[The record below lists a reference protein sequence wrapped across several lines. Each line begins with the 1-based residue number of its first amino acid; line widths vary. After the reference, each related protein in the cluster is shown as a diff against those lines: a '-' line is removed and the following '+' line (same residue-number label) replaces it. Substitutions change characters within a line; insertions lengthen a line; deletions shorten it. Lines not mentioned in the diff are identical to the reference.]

1 METTQLLLDSQS
13 KLEQTLVLLQEK
25 HLHQFL
31 ELFLCYQLGKD
42 NESAESRRLSNIL
55 LKRSLDGVKKDDVVK
70 QWRLL
75 EDDVDLQSLIVESL
89 VNMNQQSS
97 LPHLKQSTLVTLC
110 YVCEESFHHL
120 KHEGPASGDSFIKK
134 VLPHLVPM
142 LLVNLR
148 KAEEDN
154 DHSGDVSLI
163 SRRCLCLLSSAG
175 GDELVSLAIPFI
187 MENIAESRSWQDRE
201 ASICAFGSIVHV
213 STINHL
219 SPHVPVLLRFLLTAI
234 KDDNEDVRETNVWT
248 LDRILPFCYSFS
260 AEALE
265 VLEESVRKESNVPE
279 TASRVLSLCFM
290 MIKQLSPAVDLPQ
303 MEGLQQVTGSDVTLS
318 ASQLR
323 AEQSRP
329 KREWLQQRV
338 RGSDITFTTS
348 GQSQSQPTAQQQP
361 QPQQPKLTVSVSER
375 KCLVELITL
384 VRAHLEG
391 NGELDKEM
399 WGICL
404 LEEEKSEAILLK
416 FLRATDCSVSK
427 SLNMFKNALKWR
439 TDEKINEL
447 CQHSVVDHAP
457 SIFMYG
463 LDRKGHPVVYD
474 NIYHDFAK
482 NIFDTRGQLDH
493 TVAGF
498 IKSRDMFME
507 MTLRKLGGDSS
518 FLYIFNVLNEHGLT
532 KQDLNLVTELTKE
545 KLKLSQKRYPN
556 FAATQLFINCSL
568 MEYLQY
574 QMSRIHRSPR
584 SKSEVV
590 MAQTSKSLKTLIK
603 LRISI
608 KAGKRKTVEIQCPNK
623 CEILLTFR
631 STRNCLVY
639 NSAFIPGTFRTV
651 VGQTSFT
658 QASDKLEFTDIAGLE
673 IEGDLRRHSFK
684 VTEPGKLVVAGDN
697 PTSSKAMLLYSYRV
711 NYNVN

>member
-97 LPHLKQSTLVTLC
+97 LPQLKQSTL
-110 YVCEESFHHL
+110 
-120 KHEGPASGDSFIKK
+120 
-134 VLPHLVPM
+134 
-142 LLVNLR
+142 
-148 KAEEDN
+148 
-154 DHSGDVSLI
+154 
-163 SRRCLCLLSSAG
+163 
-175 GDELVSLAIPFI
+175 
-187 MENIAESRSWQDRE
+187 
-201 ASICAFGSIVHV
+201 
-213 STINHL
+213 
-219 SPHVPVLLRFLLTAI
+219 
-234 KDDNEDVRETNVWT
+234 
-248 LDRILPFCYSFS
+248 
-260 AEALE
+260 
-265 VLEESVRKESNVPE
+265 ESVRKESNVPE

-303 MEGLQQVTGSDVTLS
+303 MEGLQQVGSDVTLS

-404 LEEEKSEAILLK
+404 LEEEKSQAILLK

-427 SLNMFKNALKWR
+427 SFNMFKNALKWR

-590 MAQTSKSLKTLIK
+590 MAQTSKSLKTLINFQGK
-603 LRISI
+603 FLIPFESDIAEAISI

>member
-97 LPHLKQSTLVTLC
+97 LPHLKQSTLVTL
-110 YVCEESFHHL
+110 F
-120 KHEGPASGDSFIKK
+120 
-134 VLPHLVPM
+134 
-142 LLVNLR
+142 
-148 KAEEDN
+148 
-154 DHSGDVSLI
+154 
-163 SRRCLCLLSSAG
+163 
-175 GDELVSLAIPFI
+175 
-187 MENIAESRSWQDRE
+187 
-201 ASICAFGSIVHV
+201 
-213 STINHL
+213 
-219 SPHVPVLLRFLLTAI
+219 
-234 KDDNEDVRETNVWT
+234 
-248 LDRILPFCYSFS
+248 
-260 AEALE
+260 
-265 VLEESVRKESNVPE
+265 
-279 TASRVLSLCFM
+279 
-290 MIKQLSPAVDLPQ
+290 
-303 MEGLQQVTGSDVTLS
+303 
-318 ASQLR
+318 
-323 AEQSRP
+323 
-329 KREWLQQRV
+329 
-338 RGSDITFTTS
+338 
-348 GQSQSQPTAQQQP
+348 
-361 QPQQPKLTVSVSER
+361 SER

-404 LEEEKSEAILLK
+404 LEEEKSQAILLK

-603 LRISI
+603 YVRPNEIPI
-608 KAGKRKTVEIQCPNK
+608 KFGGLSVEAEDIYQSWKEEDTKTFSVFVFQK